1 MAHVVHCTPYGSCRM
16 LCLFLSTFSCFP
28 CCAVICLI
36 AFSPNGKID
45 RAVRIDGA
53 PSYSSTYK
61 ALMMSAPWL
70 KTLCRWIHHTKESS
84 CPMTRLL
91 QILLSFTG
99 NSINVYLLT
108 LLTFC
113 LYRRCT
119 NLPDVAD
126 RDIPD
131 FHDDWKD
138 TDQMRRMEDDRS
150 SWWWAPF
157 CQWAKTEWSPHDDV
171 HYIYYRNLLENYRC
185 SYHCF

>member
-36 AFSPNGKID
+36 AFSPNEKID
-45 RAVRIDGA
+45 KSRAKKRTGGA

-61 ALMMSAPWL
+61 ALMMRQLWL
-70 KTLCRWIHHTKESS
+70 KTLYRWIHHTKESS
-84 CPMTRLL
+84 CLMTRLL

-99 NSINVYLLT
+99 NSMNVYLLT

-113 LYRRCT
+113 LCRRCT
-119 NLPDVAD
+119 D
-126 RDIPD
+126 RCWDIPD

-150 SWWWAPF
+150 SWWWPPY
-157 CQWAKTEWSPHDDV
+157 CQWANWVIPSWRRT
-171 HYIYYRNLLENYRC
+171 
-185 SYHCF
+185 SYSL